1 MRAALPHL
9 PLYAPLRAL
18 PIAPLFVLL
27 LMTAASTAT
36 AQDIREAAR
45 KAEADRQA
53 AQTEA
58 HQIEQR
64 ILADREALITAVTE
78 AESRQLALENE
89 VADLRRRITTGQQ
102 QHQELAE
109 QWSVRELGFRE
120 ISGNVRVVARDL
132 ESLLKTSPLSAGHP
146 DRLLRLSPLLRKGY
160 FPDIDDISGMA
171 DLFFDEI
178 ERSGQVSRRTGT
190 FVGRDGEETTGQIY
204 QLGKF
209 TAFYIGGG
217 EGNENGDGGKSGDG
231 AATKKAGE
239 TGFLTYSPASQEL
252 FALSRLPSRSTRGKL
267 RRYAAGEAETVPVD
281 ISGGAALRQV
291 TYRTSF
297 MEQLYAGGPIVWP
310 ILAIALCAL
319 LIVLYKAW
327 FLHRVHGNTDRI
339 MGKVNELAAR
349 GDWQSCDAIVAE
361 HTGKN
366 WPVVHVI
373 RAGLDARAETR
384 TTLESVLQESILHE
398 LPRLK
403 RGLALLAVFGAVA
416 PLLGLLGTVTG
427 MIETFRVITLHGTG
441 DPKLMSGGISE
452 ALITTEL
459 GLAVAIPIMLVHTL
473 LSRRIDHIIG
483 EMEERAV
490 ALTNVVSKGLHGDD

>member
-1 MRAALPHL
+1 MRTALPHL
-9 PLYAPLRAL
+9 PPHLPPRTLPLAL
-18 PIAPLFVLL
+18 LFVLL
-27 LMTAASTAT
+27 LMTAASTAM

-45 KAEADRQA
+45 KAETDRQA
-53 AQTEA
+53 AETEA

-178 ERSGQVSRRTGT
+178 ERSGQVSRHTGA

-209 TAFYIGGG
+209 TAFYIGSG
-217 EGNENGDGGKSGDG
+217 EGVDGGKGGESG
-231 AATKKAGE
+231 KSGE

-291 TYRTSF
+291 THRTSF
-297 MEQLYAGGPIVWP
+297 LEQLYAGGPIVWP
-310 ILAIALCAL
+310 ILAIALGAL
-319 LIVLYKAW
+319 LIVLYKFW

-349 GDWQSCDAIVAE
+349 GDWQACDAIVAE

-373 RAGLDARAETR
+373 RAGLDARGETR